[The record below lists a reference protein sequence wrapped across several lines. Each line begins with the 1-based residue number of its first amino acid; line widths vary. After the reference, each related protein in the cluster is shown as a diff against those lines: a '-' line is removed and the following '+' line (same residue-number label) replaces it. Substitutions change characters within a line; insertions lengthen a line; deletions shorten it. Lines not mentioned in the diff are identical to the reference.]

1 VAGRDK
7 EGELKRRDKEG
18 ELKRRDHGEGDGES
32 GEEWEGGVA
41 GRAKEGDGESGE
53 ELKCLYLTKYE
64 R

>member
-41 GRAKEGDGESGE
+41 GRANLGGRVEEERSGGGG
-53 ELKCLYLTKYE
+53 C
-64 R
+64 